1 MGMRRQTVAARLY
14 LLIGLAVAA
23 LLLVIAAAVVGSG
36 DMVAAGER
44 LHERGVQGLDE
55 ASRLAILFERQRGL
69 VSRAPAE
76 TDLERQKAYRAEF
89 EKLNAPID
97 AARERLEALVPSATR
112 AKVQALT
119 DAFAKLHRAAA
130 SVFELSANFEQD
142 KATDALSGDFAKAE
156 KQIG

>member
-55 ASRLAILFERQRGL
+55 AFRLAVLFERQRGL

-76 TDLERQKAYRAEF
+76 TDLERQQAYRATF
-89 EKLNAPID
+89 DSLNDQID
-97 AARERLEALVPSATR
+97 KGRARLEGLVPGDLQKKAQDLAGSFADLR
-112 AKVQALT
+112 KHAAKV
-119 DAFAKLHRAAA
+119 
-130 SVFELSANFEQD
+130 
-142 KATDALSGDFAKAE
+142 
-156 KQIG
+156 